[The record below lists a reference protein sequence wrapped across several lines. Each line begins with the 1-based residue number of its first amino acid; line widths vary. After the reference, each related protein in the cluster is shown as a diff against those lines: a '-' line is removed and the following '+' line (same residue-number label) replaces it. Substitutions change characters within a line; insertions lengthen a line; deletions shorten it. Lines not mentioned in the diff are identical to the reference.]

1 MVYFSKRLARLNEN
15 RHNISIKKY
24 TTEYKHLRPEV
35 QATLI
40 LPFRSDNK
48 LQFLNDICTEA
59 HTERGCPE
67 GFWRELEHLCE
78 LPMVELE
85 RLVPSNV
92 QDALRLYGTLKPIF
106 DP

>member
-1 MVYFSKRLARLNEN
+1 MHGEKGS
-15 RHNISIKKY
+15 
-24 TTEYKHLRPEV
+24 

-48 LQFLNDICTEA
+48 LQFLNDICTA
-59 HTERGCPE
+59 AQTERGCPE
-67 GFWRELEHLCE
+67 EFWSELEHLCE
-78 LPMVELE
+78 VPMVELE

-92 QDALRLYGTLKPIF
+92 QDALRLYRTLKPIF